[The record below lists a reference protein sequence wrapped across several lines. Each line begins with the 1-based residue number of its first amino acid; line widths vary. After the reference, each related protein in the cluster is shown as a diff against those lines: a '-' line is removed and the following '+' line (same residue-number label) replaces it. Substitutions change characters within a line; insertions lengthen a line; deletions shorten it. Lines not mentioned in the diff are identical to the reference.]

1 MNINWYPGHMAKARR
16 MIEESIKSVDMTVE
30 LVDARIPLS
39 SRNPDIDRILNAS
52 QKPRKIILN
61 KSDLADAAMN
71 KKWMSYY
78 KSQGISTILYNSKTA
93 GGSYALLQ
101 AVRNIFKERIERD
114 AAKGIVNRSIKIMV
128 LGIPNV
134 GKSTFINNVSGMNKA
149 RAEDRPGITRT
160 KQWVRI
166 SDGVDLLDMPGI
178 LWPKLEDQNA
188 ALRLALIGSI
198 KDEVIDTEELAM
210 KLVGLLA
217 RNYKPMLTARY
228 KLPEDLPEDDWE
240 LLKLIGKKR
249 GFVISGGEIDTERTS
264 LILLDEF
271 RGCKI
276 GKITLE
282 EPPETENKNE
292 QKN

>member
-16 MIEESIKSVDMTVE
+16 MIEESLSLVDMTVE
-30 LVDARIPLS
+30 LVDARIPMS

-52 QKPRKIILN
+52 NKPRMIILN
-61 KSDLADAAMN
+61 KSDLADPNMN
-71 KKWMSYY
+71 KQWLNYY
-78 KSQGISTILYNSKTA
+78 KSQGINAILYNSKTS
-93 GGSYALLQ
+93 GGSSAVIQ
-101 AVRNIFKERIERD
+101 AVRNVFKERIARD

-134 GKSTFINNVSGMNKA
+134 GKSTFINNVSGTNKA

-178 LWPKLEDQNA
+178 LWPKLEDQRA

-210 KLVGLLA
+210 KLAGLLA

-228 KLPEDLPEDDWE
+228 KLPDELPEDDWE

-282 EPPETENKNE
+282 EPPKEQENG
-292 QKN
+292 

>member
-16 MIEESIKSVDMTVE
+16 MIEESLSLVDMTVE
-30 LVDARIPLS
+30 LVDARIPMS

-52 QKPRKIILN
+52 NKPRMIILN
-61 KSDLADAAMN
+61 KSDLADPNMN
-71 KKWMSYY
+71 KQWLNYY
-78 KSQGISTILYNSKTA
+78 KSQGINAILYNSKTS
-93 GGSYALLQ
+93 GGSSAVIQ
-101 AVRNIFKERIERD
+101 AVRNVFKERIARD

-134 GKSTFINNVSGMNKA
+134 GKSTFINNVSGTNKA

-178 LWPKLEDQNA
+178 LWPKLEDQRA

-210 KLVGLLA
+210 KLAGLLA

-228 KLPEDLPEDDWE
+228 KLPEELPEDDWE
-240 LLKLIGKKR
+240 LLRLIGKKR

-282 EPPETENKNE
+282 EPPKEQENG
-292 QKN
+292 

>member
-1 MNINWYPGHMAKARR
+1 MSGANIYQ
-16 MIEESIKSVDMTVE
+16 
-30 LVDARIPLS
+30 
-39 SRNPDIDRILNAS
+39 DIAQRTDGDIYIGVVG
-52 QKPRKIILN
+52 P
-61 KSDLADAAMN
+61 
-71 KKWMSYY
+71 
-78 KSQGISTILYNSKTA
+78 
-93 GGSYALLQ
+93 
-101 AVRNIFKERIERD
+101 VRT
-114 AAKGIVNRSIKIMV
+114 
-128 LGIPNV
+128 
-134 GKSTFINNVSGMNKA
+134 GKSTFINNVSGTNKA

-178 LWPKLEDQNA
+178 LWPKLEDQRA

-210 KLVGLLA
+210 KLAGLLA

-228 KLPEDLPEDDWE
+228 KLPEELPEDDWE
-240 LLKLIGKKR
+240 LLRLIGKKR

-282 EPPETENKNE
+282 EPPKEQENG
-292 QKN
+292 